1 MWPGG
6 AEAKHKGRDTPKDT
20 PPDPNTETL
29 TSSLDDLVASLR
41 EQMAADPNTEAL
53 TAALAAKDQTIE
65 LLKQQL
71 EAQTRAND
79 ENHRIIGALTER
91 LALPSP
97 ETREDAAYD
106 VKTADRAERRYG
118 GRLGGAHGRTSS
130 LVVTVVAGV
139 VAVGWQLVSVLCS
152 ANSARAQITHNS
164 RGSPTVASRN
174 CLLRFLATEETT
186 VGTIVPKPPRIPA
199 PIRRNGDLPVDLATV
214 NFREFLF
221 HALRCIRVGCAM
233 GGRLGSG

>member
-53 TAALAAKDQTIE
+53 TAALAAKDETIE

-97 ETREDAAYD
+97 ETRG
-106 VKTADRAERRYG
+106 YG
-118 GRLGGAHGRTSS
+118 GGGSGGGR
-130 LVVTVVAGV
+130 
-139 VAVGWQLVSVLCS
+139 VAVGV
-152 ANSARAQITHNS
+152 
-164 RGSPTVASRN
+164 GS
-174 CLLRFLATEETT
+174 
-186 VGTIVPKPPRIPA
+186 
-199 PIRRNGDLPVDLATV
+199 
-214 NFREFLF
+214 LF
-221 HALRCIRVGCAM
+221 GK
-233 GGRLGSG
+233 

>member
-53 TAALAAKDQTIE
+53 TAALAAKDETIE

-106 VKTADRAERRYG
+106 VNGGPRRDDTADAWAEHMGEPRR
-118 GRLGGAHGRTSS
+118 S
-130 LVVTVVAGV
+130 
-139 VAVGWQLVSVLCS
+139 W
-152 ANSARAQITHNS
+152 
-164 RGSPTVASRN
+164 
-174 CLLRFLATEETT
+174 LR
-186 VGTIVPKPPRIPA
+186 RW
-199 PIRRNGDLPVDLATV
+199 
-214 NFREFLF
+214 REWW
-221 HALRCIRVGCAM
+221 R
-233 GGRLGSG
+233 

>member
-53 TAALAAKDQTIE
+53 TAALAAKDETIE

-106 VKTADRAERRYG
+106 VETADRAETIRRTPERSTWANLVARGYG
-118 GRLGGAHGRTSS
+118 GGGSGGGR
-130 LVVTVVAGV
+130 
-139 VAVGWQLVSVLCS
+139 VAVGVGSLFGKQC
-152 ANSARAQITHNS
+152 ARADY
-164 RGSPTVASRN
+164 P
-174 CLLRFLATEETT
+174 
-186 VGTIVPKPPRIPA
+186 
-199 PIRRNGDLPVDLATV
+199 
-214 NFREFLF
+214 
-221 HALRCIRVGCAM
+221 
-233 GGRLGSG
+233 

>member
-6 AEAKHKGRDTPKDT
+6 AEAKHKGRDT

-106 VKTADRAERRYG
+106 VETADRTEENRYG

-130 LVVTVVAGV
+130 LVVTAVAGV

-152 ANSARAQITHNS
+152 ANSARADY
-164 RGSPTVASRN
+164 P
-174 CLLRFLATEETT
+174 
-186 VGTIVPKPPRIPA
+186 
-199 PIRRNGDLPVDLATV
+199 
-214 NFREFLF
+214 
-221 HALRCIRVGCAM
+221 
-233 GGRLGSG
+233 

>member
-53 TAALAAKDQTIE
+53 TAALAAKDETIE

-79 ENHRIIGALTER
+79 ENRRIIGALTER

-97 ETREDAAYD
+97 ETSEDAAYD
-106 VKTADRAERRYG
+106 VETADRTGRRRTDAWAEHTGEPRR
-118 GRLGGAHGRTSS
+118 S
-130 LVVTVVAGV
+130 
-139 VAVGWQLVSVLCS
+139 W
-152 ANSARAQITHNS
+152 
-164 RGSPTVASRN
+164 
-174 CLLRFLATEETT
+174 LR
-186 VGTIVPKPPRIPA
+186 RW
-199 PIRRNGDLPVDLATV
+199 
-214 NFREFLF
+214 REWW
-221 HALRCIRVGCAM
+221 R
-233 GGRLGSG
+233 